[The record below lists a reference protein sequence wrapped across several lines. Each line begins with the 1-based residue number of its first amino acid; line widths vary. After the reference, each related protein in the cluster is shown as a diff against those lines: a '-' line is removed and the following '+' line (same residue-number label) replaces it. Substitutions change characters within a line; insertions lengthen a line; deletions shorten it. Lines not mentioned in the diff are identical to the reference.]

1 MKNPLNIIVLSLFTA
16 GIGFA
21 GLNNN
26 DAEVMLIDA
35 YADALISQDTTQ
47 NKNRRPDSRKRDMGD
62 TSRMRNNGT
71 RMDTVFAPPP
81 PQDTVPIPTPTPG
94 GGRM

>member
-1 MKNPLNIIVLSLFTA
+1 MKNPLNIIVISLFTA

-26 DAEVMLIDA
+26 NNEIMLIDA
-35 YADALISQDTTQ
+35 YAESLSWQDTTQ
-47 NKNRRPDSRKRDMGD
+47 NRKSRPDNRKRDMGD
-62 TSRMRNNGT
+62 TARMRNGT
-71 RMDTVFAPPP
+71 RTDTIFAPPP

-94 GGRM
+94 GRM